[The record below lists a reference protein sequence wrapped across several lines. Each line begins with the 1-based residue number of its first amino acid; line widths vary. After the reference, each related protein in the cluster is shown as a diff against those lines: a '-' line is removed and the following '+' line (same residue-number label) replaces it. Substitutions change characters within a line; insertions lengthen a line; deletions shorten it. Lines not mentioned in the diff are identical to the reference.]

1 MSTVKRPLY
10 LHPDADRLIPF
21 PQGTRRPVRR
31 HSSPYRRR
39 PRFRRPPLRRSR
51 ARVIVNIVLALL
63 IVALCVVVYSALLWL
78 LGGVALGWLAR
89 AEAHVHVH

>member
-10 LHPDADRLIPF
+10 LHPDHRLTSF
-21 PQGTRRPVRR
+21 PQGTSRPVRC

-39 PRFRRPPLRRSR
+39 SRLRRSLLRRSR
-51 ARVIVNIVLALL
+51 TRVIVNIVLALL
-63 IVALCVVVYSALLWL
+63 IVALCVAVYSALLWL
-78 LGGVALGWLAR
+78 LGGVALGWLAS